1 MHLDLSACYLNWST
15 PLEAAR
21 LLDILLTRPLFK
33 EEYQEFIKNIMI
45 ECETGKDR
53 LPLPL
58 LKTKAVIGHK
68 TGTSDLNEKGQFIG
82 TNDIGFV
89 LLPDGSRYTVAV
101 FIKDSNES
109 METNA
114 KIIASISDVIY
125 KYLTE

>member
-1 MHLDLSACYLNWST
+1 
-15 PLEAAR
+15 
-21 LLDILLTRPLFK
+21 
-33 EEYQEFIKNIMI
+33 MI